1 MKKLINKY
9 NEIIMYGI
17 FGVLTT
23 LINLLIFY
31 VLDKLGVNV
40 YLNNSIAWVISVLFA
55 FITNKLYVFN
65 SKDTSYKIIAKE
77 GIAFF
82 LARIFS
88 YFVDMFTIFM
98 IFQVM
103 GINKMIAKIISNVIV
118 IIINYL
124 LSKIII
130 FKKK

>member
-1 MKKLINKY
+1 
-9 NEIIMYGI
+9 MYGI

-23 LINLLIFY
+23 IINLLIFY
-31 VLDKLGVNV
+31 ILDRLGVNV
-40 YLNNSIAWVISVLFA
+40 YLNNSIAWIISVLFA

-65 SKDTSYKIIAKE
+65 SKDTSYEIIIKE
-77 GIAFF
+77 GFAFF

-103 GINKMIAKIISNVIV
+103 GINKIIAKIISNIIV

>member
-23 LINLLIFY
+23 LINLLTFY

>member
-9 NEIIMYGI
+9 NELIMYGR

-23 LINLLIFY
+23 LINLLTFY

>member
-31 VLDKLGVNV
+31 VLDRLGVNV
-40 YLNNSIAWVISVLFA
+40 YLNNSIAWIISVLFA

>member
-9 NEIIMYGI
+9 NELIMYGI

-23 LINLLIFY
+23 LINLITFY

>member
-9 NEIIMYGI
+9 NELIMYGI

-23 LINLLIFY
+23 LINLLTFY

>member
-1 MKKLINKY
+1 MKRLINKY
-9 NEIIMYGI
+9 NELIMYGI

-23 LINLLIFY
+23 LINLLTFY

>member
-23 LINLLIFY
+23 IINLLIFY
-31 VLDKLGVNV
+31 ILDRLGVNV
-40 YLNNSIAWVISVLFA
+40 YLNNSIAWIISVLFA

>member
-9 NEIIMYGI
+9 NELIMYGI

-23 LINLLIFY
+23 LINLLTFY
-31 VLDKLGVNV
+31 VLDKLGVNI
-40 YLNNSIAWVISVLFA
+40 YLNNSIAWIISVLFA

>member
-9 NEIIMYGI
+9 NELIMYGI

-31 VLDKLGVNV
+31 VLDRLGVNV
-40 YLNNSIAWVISVLFA
+40 YLNNSIAWIISVLFA

-65 SKDTSYKIIAKE
+65 SKDTSYEIIAKE

>member
-9 NEIIMYGI
+9 NELIMYGI

-31 VLDKLGVNV
+31 VLDRLGVNV
-40 YLNNSIAWVISVLFA
+40 YLNNSIAWIISVLFA

>member
-1 MKKLINKY
+1 MKKKY
-9 NEIIMYGI
+9 KKYYELVMYGL

-23 LINLLIFY
+23 LINIAIFY
-31 VLDKLGVNV
+31 ILDKLGVNV
-40 YLNNSIAWVISVLFA
+40 YVNNSIAWIVSVLFA
-55 FITNKLYVFN
+55 FITNKLYVFD
-65 SKDTSYKIIAKE
+65 SKDMSRQIVFKE
-77 GIAFF
+77 GVSFF

-98 IFQVM
+98 LFQVL
-103 GINKMIAKIISNVIV
+103 GINKMIAKIISNIIV